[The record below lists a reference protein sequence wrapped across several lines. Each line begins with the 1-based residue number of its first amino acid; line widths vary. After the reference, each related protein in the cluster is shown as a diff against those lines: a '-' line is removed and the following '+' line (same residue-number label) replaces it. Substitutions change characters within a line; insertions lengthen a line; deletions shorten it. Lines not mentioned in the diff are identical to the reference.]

1 MGWSLYK
8 EDRDSLWGEGGLW
21 HLIVWLQIHH
31 LLAIFICNLGP
42 LIMPISGALR
52 GLKALT

>member
-8 EDRDSLWGEGGLW
+8 EDRDSSWGEGGLW

-42 LIMPISGALR
+42 LIMPISGAL
-52 GLKALT
+52 